1 MGRVLTSGDEDWPS
15 VEGNLS
21 KDRKIWMWM
30 TRILIREG
38 EEPEVSG
45 LFYKAVVHAVFLLGA
60 DMWVLNPH
68 I

>member
-15 VEGNLS
+15 VKVNLS
-21 KDRKIWMWM
+21 KDRKSWMLM

-45 LFYKAVVHAVFLLGA
+45 LLFKAVVHAVLIFGA